1 VTLVDGPGPGIA
13 DVTVWTLE
21 MIDRGDLRPAGAP
34 TVAATLVEAEEP
46 LPELNRFLYTAIGG
60 DWYWVD
66 RLGWSWE
73 QWREWVERPE
83 HETLVAYVRGTV
95 AGYVEL
101 DQQGTD
107 VEIAYFGLLPRFV
120 GLGLGGWLLTRGI
133 EEAWARAGAGRIWVH
148 TCSLD
153 GPVALANYE
162 ARGLR
167 VVATAVEH
175 RDVSSPP
182 PGPWP
187 GAARPP
193 VPTLDDDRERT

>member
-1 VTLVDGPGPGIA
+1 VSLVDGPAPGVTA
-13 DVTVWTLE
+13 VTVWTLE
-21 MIDRGDLRPAGAP
+21 MRSADELRRAAPPRRPADL
-34 TVAATLVEAEEP
+34 VAVVEPA
-46 LPELNRFLYTAIGG
+46 PELHRFLYAAVGG

-66 RLGWSWE
+66 RLSWTYD
-73 QWREWVERPE
+73 QWLAWVERPG
-83 HETLVAYVRGTV
+83 HETWLAVVGGAP

-101 DQQGTD
+101 AQEGDE

-120 GLGLGGWLLTRGI
+120 GQGLGGWLLTHGI
-133 EEAWARAGAGRIWVH
+133 ERAWARPGIARVWVH

-167 VVATAVEH
+167 VVATDVEH
-175 RDVSSPP
+175 RVTTAGP

-187 GAARPP
+187 GAGRSAHA
-193 VPTLDDDRERT
+193 T